1 MTEQSANHL
10 AAGAVPP
17 PSIWHRVWDSDV
29 FYSFRSSKV
38 AMVAALA
45 TAIIIFLSIF
55 APLVAPHSP
64 YDVATVDLMDA
75 ELPPAWDV
83 EGDPRF
89 LLGTDNLGRDL
100 WSTILYGTRISL
112 FVGFMSVIFG
122 LVFGVGLGLV
132 SGYVGGYVDAF
143 IMRVAEV
150 QLSIPGFLI
159 ALLLVGILRGVLS
172 AEAYNDAVVYV
183 LVLTIGTSIWPQ
195 FARTVRGSTLVERNK
210 EYVLAARVIG
220 LSRFSI
226 MLRHVLPNV
235 MGPVL
240 VIATINLAIA
250 ILSEATLSF
259 LGVGVPP
266 TEPSLGTLINEGQ
279 NYLFSGL
286 WWITVFPGVVL
297 ASLVLA
303 VNLLGDWLRDALNPK
318 LR

>member
-1 MTEQSANHL
+1 MAKQIANQFD
-10 AAGAVPP
+10 AGATSS
-17 PSIWHRVWDSDV
+17 PSFWYRFWDSDV
-29 FYSFRSSKV
+29 FFSFRSSNIT
-38 AMVAALA
+38 MVAALA
-45 TAIIIFLSIF
+45 TVIIIFLAIF

-75 ELPPAWDV
+75 ELPPAWNVD
-83 EGDPRF
+83 GDPRF
-89 LLGTDNLGRDL
+89 ILGTDNLGRDL

-122 LVFGVGLGLV
+122 LFFGVALGLV

-150 QLSIPGFLI
+150 QLSIPSFLL
-159 ALLLVGILRGVLS
+159 ALLLVGILRGMVS
-172 AEAYNDAVVYV
+172 GEAYNDVVVYV
-183 LVLTIGTSIWPQ
+183 LVLAIGTSIWPH

-220 LSRFSI
+220 VSRFAI

-250 ILSEATLSF
+250 ILLEATLSF

-266 TEPSLGTLINEGQ
+266 TEPSLGTMINEGQ

-297 ASLVLA
+297 AVLVLA

>member
-1 MTEQSANHL
+1 MAEQTANHL
-10 AAGAVPP
+10 DAGAVPP
-17 PSIWHRVWDSDV
+17 PSIWLRVWDSDV

-45 TAIIIFLSIF
+45 TAIIIFLAIF

-83 EGDPRF
+83 EGDSRF

-100 WSTILYGTRISL
+100 WSTILYGTRVSL